1 MIKNDFL
8 RFFDIAMLAREDLV
22 KHKSRSKLIVMP
34 IDDFLNMANPIEF
47 EDPEKTSRMEA
58 LRLRLITSKERID
71 SIPLLFARID
81 TGPNAKKAQ
90 IIGHEGRHR
99 AMLLKQLGCE
109 YMPVMFTTNTMR
121 FSEQNTPGC
130 FDFIKSWPEAL
141 VSENQKKSIAFPIKR
156 EQSEDMLFAAFV
168 KSQQKEINSEP
179 CL

>member
-8 RFFDIAMLAREDLV
+8 RFFDIATLAREDLV
-22 KHKSRSKLIVMP
+22 KNKSRSKLIVMS

-47 EDPEKTSRMEA
+47 EDHDKKSRMEA
-58 LRLRLITSKERID
+58 LMLRLTTSKEKID

-81 TGPNAKKAQ
+81 PDAKKAQ

-99 AMLLKQLGCE
+99 AMLLRQLGCK

-141 VSENQKKSIAFPIKR
+141 VSENQKKSIGFPIKR
-156 EQSEDMLFAAFV
+156 EQSEEMLFAAFV
-168 KSQQKEINSEP
+168 KGQQKEIEAEH

>member
-8 RFFDIAMLAREDLV
+8 RFFDIATLVREDLL
-22 KHKSRSKLIVMP
+22 KNKSRTKLIVMS

-47 EDPEKTSRMEA
+47 EDYDKKSRMEA
-58 LRLRLITSKERID
+58 LALRLTTSKDKID
-71 SIPLLFARID
+71 SIPLLFAKVD

-90 IIGHEGRHR
+90 VIGHEGRHR
-99 AMLLKQLGCE
+99 AMLLRQLGCK

-130 FDFIKSWPEAL
+130 FDFIKSWPEVL
-141 VSENQKKSIAFPIKR
+141 VSENQKKSIGFPIKR
-156 EQSEDMLFAAFV
+156 EQSEEMLFAAFV
-168 KSQQKEINSEP
+168 KEQQKEIEAEH